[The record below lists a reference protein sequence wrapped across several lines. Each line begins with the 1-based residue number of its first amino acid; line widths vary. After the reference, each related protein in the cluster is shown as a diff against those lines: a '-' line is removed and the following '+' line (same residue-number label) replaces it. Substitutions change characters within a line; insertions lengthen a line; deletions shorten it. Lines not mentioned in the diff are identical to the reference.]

1 MALNF
6 LIDVID
12 SNDYDD
18 FVIDACNEVGPRTE
32 TSTVGVHGFVYFSSY
47 QFRYLLF
54 QWSAGM

>member
-1 MALNF
+1 M
-6 LIDVID
+6 DVID

-18 FVIDACNEVGPRTE
+18 FVIDASNEVRPRTE
-32 TSTVGVHGFVYFSSY
+32 TSTLGVHGFVHFSSH